1 MIICSMKETF
11 ALTMTLMLM
20 FRFVSTGAWWLAYR
34 QTNTTSGNVTAQLAP
49 QGTSLNGNSSKGN
62 MTVKR

>member
-1 MIICSMKETF
+1 MKETF

-34 QTNTTSGNVTAQLAP
+34 QTLHGNVTAQVAP

>member
-1 MIICSMKETF
+1 MKETF

-20 FRFVSTGAWWLAYR
+20 FRFVSTAWWLAYR
-34 QTNTTSGNVTAQLAP
+34 QTNTTSGNVTAQVAP